1 MGIFKESPVLTGE
14 RMRFRTAASLMLGL
28 GVLLSNQVIAA
39 AQSTAQQSGTMLKSS
54 VKDDEQMHQSV
65 KVLVA
70 PPTSNI
76 PSAMK
81 RATIKRVYNGAPLPP
96 PPVKLETKAAAAGT
110 GTIEEKLNGIF
121 RPAKPTP
128 PPKWDY
134 TMTPKNGVMSWAP
147 GYSTAEIPKPP
158 AIRRMQTSLQFSNTR
173 MRATMPQL
181 QATMS
186 PIQVHSPD
194 EMKATQLALP
204 KPKSEPPA
212 GNWEEWYERVAK
224 AMYAQW
230 KQNSVGPGSATVLIT
245 AYNTHDVDCRIT
257 GFNAADDVKRDAQ
270 SEENFKKAALNAV
283 SSLSGDDVWAFP
295 PFLKTPK
302 KVSFDME
309 FKHAVGEKNGCQIV
323 HTHIHPQTGEQTPD
337 SAKATQ

>member
-1 MGIFKESPVLTGE
+1 
-14 RMRFRTAASLMLGL
+14 MRFRTAAFLILGL
-28 GVLLSNQVIAA
+28 GVLLSNQCVAA
-39 AQSTAQQSGTMLKSS
+39 AESTAPPSSTFLKSS
-54 VKDDEQMHQSV
+54 VKDEEQMHQSV

-81 RATIKRVYNGAPLPP
+81 RATIKRVYDGPHLPP
-96 PPVKLETKAAAAGT
+96 PPVIKSAAAGS
-110 GTIEEKLNGIF
+110 GAIEERLNGIF

-134 TMTPKNGVMSWAP
+134 TLTPKNGVMSWAP

-158 AIRRMQTSLQFSNTR
+158 VIRRMQTSLQFSNTQ

-181 QATMS
+181 HATMS
-186 PIQVHSPD
+186 PIRVRTID

-204 KPKSEPPA
+204 KPKGEPPA
-212 GNWEEWYERVAK
+212 SNWEEWYERVAK

-245 AYNTHDVDCRIT
+245 AYVSHDVDCRIT
-257 GFNAADDVKRDAQ
+257 GFVAADDVKRDAQ
-270 SEENFKKAALNAV
+270 GEENFKKAALNAV

-295 PFLKTPK
+295 PFFRNPK
-302 KVSFDME
+302 KVTFDME

-323 HTHIHPQTGEQTPD
+323 HTHINPQTGEQTPD
-337 SAKATQ
+337 PAKATK

>member
-1 MGIFKESPVLTGE
+1 
-14 RMRFRTAASLMLGL
+14 MRFRTAASLILGL
-28 GVLLSNQVIAA
+28 GVLLSNQVSAA
-39 AQSTAQQSGTMLKSS
+39 EQSTAQPSSTLLKSS

-70 PPTSNI
+70 PPSSNI

-81 RATIKRVYNGAPLPP
+81 RATIKRVYDGAPMPP
-96 PPVKLETKAAAAGT
+96 PPVRLETKAAAVGSGA
-110 GTIEEKLNGIF
+110 IEQRLNGIF

-128 PPKWDY
+128 PPQWDY

-147 GYSTAEIPKPP
+147 GYSVTEMPRPV
-158 AIRRMQTSLQFSNTR
+158 IRRAQTSLQFSNTQ
-173 MRATMPQL
+173 MRAMMPQL

-186 PIQVHSPD
+186 PIRVRSTD

-212 GNWEEWYERVAK
+212 RTWEEWYERVAK
-224 AMYAQW
+224 AIYAQW
-230 KQNSVGPGSATVLIT
+230 KQNSVGAGSATVLIT
-245 AYNTHDVDCRIT
+245 AYGSHDVDCRIT
-257 GFNAADDVKRDAQ
+257 GFVAADDIKRNAQ

-283 SSLSGDDVWAFP
+283 SSLSGDDVWSFP
-295 PFLKTPK
+295 QISTNPK

-323 HTHIHPQTGEQTPD
+323 HTHINPQTGEQTPD
-337 SAKATQ
+337 SAKATH

>member
-1 MGIFKESPVLTGE
+1 
-14 RMRFRTAASLMLGL
+14 
-28 GVLLSNQVIAA
+28 
-39 AQSTAQQSGTMLKSS
+39 MLKSS

-65 KVLVA
+65 KVMVA

-81 RATIKRVYNGAPLPP
+81 RATIKRVYDGPHLPP
-96 PPVKLETKAAAAGT
+96 PPVKLETKATPAGS
-110 GTIEEKLNGIF
+110 GTVEERLNGIF
-121 RPAKPTP
+121 KPARPIP

-134 TMTPKNGVMSWAP
+134 TLTPKNGVMSWAP

-158 AIRRMQTSLQFSNTR
+158 VIRRIQTSLQFSNTQ
-173 MRATMPQL
+173 MKATMPQL
-181 QATMS
+181 KTTIS
-186 PIQVHSPD
+186 PIRVHTPD

-212 GNWEEWYERVAK
+212 SSWEEWYERVAK

-245 AYNTHDVDCRIT
+245 AYSSHDVDCRIT
-257 GFNAADDVKRDAQ
+257 RFIAADDVKRNAQ
-270 SEENFKKAALNAV
+270 SEENFKKAAINAV

-295 PFLKTPK
+295 PFFKTAE

-309 FKHAVGEKNGCQIV
+309 FKHAVGETNGCQIV
-323 HTHIHPQTGEQTPD
+323 HTHINPQTGEQIPD
-337 SAKATQ
+337 STKATQ